1 MLRHVFSSSRSG
13 FGRVATRLAS
23 ATAAVAVV
31 LSSSLS
37 AIAAG
42 PLDLVPEN
50 AGVVVR
56 LKSPDGTIAK
66 VGNFANQIQPG
77 LGFMIQGQAPALGI
91 GISNPTMAGVDL
103 KQDWVIAVFP
113 VVNAEPAVVFVV
125 PSTDV
130 DAMKAAIGDGFSFA
144 TKDSWVAYS
153 QDEAIIELVE
163 ELAGGNG
170 KAVSMDR
177 RAAGVFDGGDV
188 SVYVNAASL
197 TATYKEQLAAADEQ
211 LELFIEGIKTQI
223 PPQQGLNLAPI
234 FDIYGDMA
242 KGLLQAVRDS
252 ESLSVALAVSNEAV
266 TIDELVLVKA
276 GSGTDEALQI
286 HKPGDLAI
294 LNRLPQNK
302 AGYMALDMDLKV
314 LVKWG
319 LNLATS
325 FAEGTKDS
333 DDENLKKVAELIEKF
348 KGVMDEFDDVELGSA
363 GWAFDLKQGDAG
375 ILQAYT
381 VSEAKPAEKMRE
393 VTQKMSGLGQLQLPG
408 MTQEIKV
415 EPAAEKYGDVSA
427 DVIRVK
433 QEFTEEADPLGIQK
447 EMQKLLY
454 GEEGMV
460 QRVVIKDNHVI
471 QTLGG
476 DQEAMKE
483 LLAAFDAPADA
494 TTLSASKK
502 ARNGLLEKANFVGLI
517 DLPSL
522 AVTGLSIAGK
532 TGQLPI
538 PVPLDGI
545 ENVKV
550 QPSYVGFAV
559 GTEPQGLRCR
569 TQISAGTVRGF
580 MAIAAFF
587 RQGGGRPRQNQGF

>member
-1 MLRHVFSSSRSG
+1 MLRHVLSSSLSG
-13 FGRVATRLAS
+13 FGRVATRLTS
-23 ATAAVAVV
+23 ATAAIAVV

-37 AIAAG
+37 ALAEG
-42 PLDLVPEN
+42 PLDLIPDN

-56 LKSPDGTIAK
+56 LKNPDGTIAK

-77 LGFMIQGQAPALGI
+77 LGFMVQGQAGALGLA
-91 GISNPTMAGVDL
+91 ISNPTLAGVDL
-103 KQDWVIAVFP
+103 KQDWHIAVFP
-113 VVNAEPAVVFVV
+113 VANAEPAVVFVV
-125 PSTDV
+125 PTTDA
-130 DAMKAAIGDGFSFA
+130 DALKAAVGESFSFT
-144 TKDSWVAYS
+144 TKDSWAAYS

-163 ELAGGNG
+163 ELAGGDG
-170 KAVSMDR
+170 KSISMDR

-197 TATYKEQLAAADEQ
+197 TETYKDELAQADTQ
-211 LELFIEGIKTQI
+211 IELFIEGIKTQV
-223 PPQQGLNLAPI
+223 PPQQGLNIGPI

-252 ESLSVALAVSNEAV
+252 ESLSVALAVTNEAI

-276 GSGTDEALQI
+276 GSGTDEYLQV

-294 LNRLPQNK
+294 LNRLPQDK
-302 AGYMALDMDLKV
+302 AGYMALDMDLKA
-314 LVKWG
+314 LAKWG
-319 LNLATS
+319 VNLATK
-325 FAEGTKDS
+325 FAEGTKDA
-333 DDENLKKVAELIEKF
+333 DDENLKKIAEMIEKF
-348 KGVMDEFDDVELGSA
+348 KGVMDEFDNVELGSA
-363 GWAFDLKQGDAG
+363 GWAFDLKQGDSG

-381 VSEAKPAEKMRE
+381 LSEAKPAEKMRE
-393 VTQKMSGLGQLQLPG
+393 VTKQMSGLGQIQLAG
-408 MTQEIKV
+408 MTQEITV
-415 EPAAEKYGDVSA
+415 EPAAEKYGDLSA

-460 QRVVIKDNHVI
+460 QRVIIKDNHVI

-476 DQEAMKE
+476 DQETMKE

-502 ARNGLLEKANFVGLI
+502 ARNGLLEQANFVGLV

-522 AVTGLSIAGK
+522 AISGLSIASK

-538 PVPLDGI
+538 PIPLDGI

-569 TQISAGTVRGF
+569 TQISAGTVRGI
-580 MAIAAFF
+580 MAIVNFF
-587 RQGGGRPRQNQGF
+587 QRQAQPRQNQGF

>member
-1 MLRHVFSSSRSG
+1 MLRHIFSSSLQGS
-13 FGRVATRLAS
+13 GRVAARLV
-23 ATAAVAVV
+23 AAVAVV
-31 LSSSLS
+31 LAGSL
-37 AIAAG
+37 AALAAG
-42 PLDLVPEN
+42 PLDLVPQN

-56 LKSPDGTIAK
+56 LKSPDATIAK

-77 LGFMIQGQAPALGI
+77 LGFMVQGQASALGI
-91 GISNPTMAGVDL
+91 GISNPTLAGVDL
-103 KQDWVIAVFP
+103 KQDWMIAVFP
-113 VVNAEPAVVFVV
+113 VANAEPAVVFIV
-125 PSTDV
+125 PATDI
-130 DAMKAAIGDGFSFA
+130 DAMKEAVGDGFSFA
-144 TKDSWVAYS
+144 TKDSWAAYS

-163 ELAGGNG
+163 DLIGGDG
-170 KAVSMDR
+170 QALSMDR
-177 RAAGVFDGGDV
+177 RAAGVFDGGDLA
-188 SVYVNAASL
+188 VYVNATSL
-197 TATYKEQLAAADEQ
+197 TETYKDELASADEQ
-211 LELFIEGIKTQI
+211 LEVFLEGLKAQASG
-223 PPQQGLNLAPI
+223 QQGLNLGPI
-234 FDIYGDMA
+234 FDIYGDIA

-252 ESLSVALAVSNEAV
+252 ESLSVGLAVTNEAV

-276 GSGTDEALQI
+276 ASGTDEYLQA
-286 HKPGDLAI
+286 HKPGDMAI
-294 LNRLPQNK
+294 LNRLPQDK
-302 AGYMALDMDLKV
+302 AGYMAVDMDLKA
-314 LVKWG
+314 LVNWG
-319 LNLATS
+319 MDLAAK

-333 DDENLKKVAELIEKF
+333 DDENLQKVAEMIEKF
-348 KGVMDEFDDVELGSA
+348 RGVMDEFDNVELGSA

-375 ILQAYT
+375 ILEAYT
-381 VSEAKPAEKMRE
+381 VSEAKPAETMRQ
-393 VTQKMSGLGQLQLPG
+393 VTQKMSGLGQMQLPG
-408 MTQEIKV
+408 MTQEVKV
-415 EPAAEKYGDVSA
+415 ESAAEKYGDLSA

-460 QRVVIKDNHVI
+460 QRVIIKDDHVI

-476 DQEAMKE
+476 DQETMKE

-494 TTLSASKK
+494 TTLSVSQK
-502 ARNGLLEKANFVGLI
+502 ARNGLLEQANVVGLI

-522 AVTGLSIAGK
+522 AITGLSIASK

-550 QPSYVGFAV
+550 QPSYVGFSV

-580 MAIAAFF
+580 MAIATFF
-587 RQGGGRPRQNQGF
+587 QRQMQPKRNQGF

>member
-1 MLRHVFSSSRSG
+1 MLRHVLSSSVSG
-13 FGRVATRLAS
+13 FGRVATRLTS
-23 ATAAVAVV
+23 ATAAIAVV

-37 AIAAG
+37 ALAEG
-42 PLDLVPEN
+42 PLDLIPDN

-56 LKSPDGTIAK
+56 LKNPDGTIAK

-77 LGFMIQGQAPALGI
+77 LGFMVQGQAGALGLA
-91 GISNPTMAGVDL
+91 ISNPTLAGVDL
-103 KQDWVIAVFP
+103 KQDWHIAVFP
-113 VVNAEPAVVFVV
+113 VANAEPAVVFVV
-125 PSTDV
+125 PTTDA
-130 DAMKAAIGDGFSFA
+130 DALKAAVGESFSFT
-144 TKDSWVAYS
+144 TKDSWAAYS

-163 ELAGGNG
+163 ELAGGDG
-170 KAVSMDR
+170 KSISMDR

-197 TATYKEQLAAADEQ
+197 TETYKDELAQADTQ
-211 LELFIEGIKTQI
+211 IELFIEGIKTQV
-223 PPQQGLNLAPI
+223 PPQQGLNIGPI

-252 ESLSVALAVSNEAV
+252 ESLSVALAVTNEAI

-276 GSGTDEALQI
+276 GSGTDEYLQV

-294 LNRLPQNK
+294 LNRLPQDK
-302 AGYMALDMDLKV
+302 AGYMALDMDLKA
-314 LVKWG
+314 LAKWG
-319 LNLATS
+319 VNLATK
-325 FAEGTKDS
+325 FAEGTKDA
-333 DDENLKKVAELIEKF
+333 DDENLKKIAEMIEKF
-348 KGVMDEFDDVELGSA
+348 KGVMDEFDNVELGSA
-363 GWAFDLKQGDAG
+363 GWAFDLKQGDSG

-381 VSEAKPAEKMRE
+381 LSEAKPAEKMRE
-393 VTQKMSGLGQLQLPG
+393 VTKQMSGLGQIQLAG
-408 MTQEIKV
+408 MTQEITV
-415 EPAAEKYGDVSA
+415 EPAAEKYGDLSA

-460 QRVVIKDNHVI
+460 QRVIIKDNHVI

-476 DQEAMKE
+476 DQETMKE

-502 ARNGLLEKANFVGLI
+502 ARSGLLEQANFVGLV

-522 AVTGLSIAGK
+522 AISGLSIASK

-538 PVPLDGI
+538 PIPLDGI

-569 TQISAGTVRGF
+569 TQISAGTVRGI
-580 MAIAAFF
+580 MAIVNFF
-587 RQGGGRPRQNQGF
+587 QRQAQPRQNQGF